1 MERGNLIDGSI
12 QVRLTRVCS
21 KRTPHVGHRDRSI
34 QRTFGY
40 FEEHVQSLVS

>member
-1 MERGNLIDGSI
+1 MERRNLIDGSN

-21 KRTPHVGHRDRSI
+21 KRTPKKGHRDRSI
-34 QRTFGY
+34 QRTFWY